1 MIRPKQQALA
11 LFALICGIQ
20 CREAAA
26 APKFNVLH
34 IVSDDLNVNLGV
46 YGHPEVKSP
55 NIDRLAARGVT
66 FERAYC
72 QFPLCN
78 PSRASFMTGL
88 RPDTTG
94 VYENRTSFRTNV
106 PDAVSI
112 PQSFLNAGY
121 RVSRVGKL
129 YHYGVPTQIGTD
141 GMDDPSS
148 WESVVNPRGR
158 DVDDIALV
166 NVLESSSANGV
177 RTVIGR
183 ELKNTGGTLSWLASE
198 AADSEQT
205 DAKGAAAA
213 IVHLEERAK
222 DSKPFYLAV
231 GFYRPH
237 TPYVAPKAYFELYPP
252 QGIKLPVIP
261 SNLSELFPLPALSIQ
276 KKAEVG
282 MSDSLRREAIQ
293 AYQASTT
300 FMDARV
306 GELLDALRRLKLED
320 STIVVFHSDHGYHL
334 GEKNLWQKMSIFE
347 ESVRVPLIISVPG
360 NPSNGQRS
368 PRTVELVDLHKT
380 LTDLC
385 EIAGDSKTEGF
396 SLRPLVEKPDSHWAH
411 AAYSQVTRGDLVGTF
426 EAGNDSKKNGSR
438 IMGRSVRTER
448 YRYTEWN
455 GGAAGVELYD
465 HQTDPGE
472 YNNLANLPEHASVL
486 ASLKKT
492 LSTGETLPR

>member
-1 MIRPKQQALA
+1 MIRSKHQLVA
-11 LFALICGIQ
+11 LFALILNTNGP
-20 CREAAA
+20 EAAA
-26 APKFNVLH
+26 TPKFNVLH
-34 IVSDDLNVNLGV
+34 VVSDDLNVNLGA
-46 YGHPEVKSP
+46 YGHTEVKSP
-55 NIDRLAARGVT
+55 NIDKLSAKGVT
-66 FERAYC
+66 FDRAYC

-94 VYENRTSFRTNV
+94 VYENRTNFRTNV

-141 GMDDPSS
+141 GLDDPSS
-148 WESVVNPRGR
+148 WETVVNPKGR

-166 NVLESSSANGV
+166 NVLESSTVGA
-177 RTVIGR
+177 RTVVGK
-183 ELKNTGGTLSWLASE
+183 EPVNTGGTLSWLASE
-198 AADSEQT
+198 GTDSEQT
-205 DAKGAAAA
+205 DGKGAAAA
-213 IVHLEERAK
+213 IAELEQRAR
-222 DSKPFYLAV
+222 DARPFYLAV

-237 TPYVAPKAYFELYPP
+237 TPYVAPKSYFELYLP
-252 QGIKLPVIP
+252 QNIKLPVIP
-261 SNLSELFPLPALSIQ
+261 SNLAELFPRPALSIQ
-276 KKAEVG
+276 KKAELG
-282 MSDSLRREAIQ
+282 MSDSLKREAIQ
-293 AYQASTT
+293 AYRASTT

-320 STIVVFHSDHGYHL
+320 TTIVIFHSDHGYHL

-360 NPSNGQRS
+360 NRSNGQHS

-385 EIAGDSKTEGF
+385 GIASDSKTEGF
-396 SLRPLVEKPDSHWAH
+396 SLRPLVENPH
-411 AAYSQVTRGDLVGTF
+411 ATWTHPAFSQVTRGDLVGTF
-426 EAGNDSKKNGSR
+426 VTDNSAKKNVSR

-448 YRYTEWN
+448 YRYTEWD
-455 GGAAGVELYD
+455 GGSAGVELYD
-465 HQTDPGE
+465 HETDPEE
-472 YNNLANLPEHASVL
+472 YLNLANSAGHASVV
-486 ASLKKT
+486 AMLK
-492 LSTGETLPR
+492 ETLAAPATPPR

>member
-1 MIRPKQQALA
+1 MIRPKHQALA
-11 LFALICGIQ
+11 LFVLIWGSD

-46 YGHPEVKSP
+46 YGHAEVKSP

-66 FERAYC
+66 FDRAYC

-94 VYENRTSFRTNV
+94 VYENRTNFRTNV

-141 GMDDPSS
+141 GLDDPLS
-148 WESVVNPRGR
+148 WETVVNPRGR

-166 NVLESSSANGV
+166 NVLESSSADGV

-198 AADSEQT
+198 GTDSEQT
-205 DAKGAAAA
+205 DGKGAAAA
-213 IVHLEERAK
+213 IAHLEERAK
-222 DSKPFYLAV
+222 DSNPFYLAV

-237 TPYVAPKAYFELYPP
+237 TPYVAPKAYFELYPS
-252 QGIKLPVIP
+252 QSIKLPVIP
-261 SNLSELFPLPALSIQ
+261 
-276 KKAEVG
+276 
-282 MSDSLRREAIQ
+282 RREAIQ

-306 GELLDALRRLKLED
+306 GELLDALQRLKLED

-360 NPSNGQRS
+360 NHSNGQRS

-385 EIAGDSKTEGF
+385 GIAGDSKTEGF
-396 SLRPLVEKPDSHWAH
+396 SLRPLVEKPDSLWVH

-426 EAGNDSKKNGSR
+426 EAGNGSKKNTSR

-448 YRYTEWN
+448 FRYTEWD

-465 HQTDPGE
+465 HETDPGE
-472 YNNLANLPEHASVL
+472 YNNLANLPEHASVV

-492 LSTGETLPR
+492 LSQGAPLTR